1 MNSID
6 KQFIKRYNMYII
18 QEWCFNSEELNMWL
32 RIQNIKKYLKKMQK
46 YSLHHVNILLQY
58 GENFFL
64 RKRFQN

>member
-32 RIQNIKKYLKKMQK
+32 RIYYKNIKKYLKKTCK
-46 YSLHHVNILLQY
+46 K
-58 GENFFL
+58 F
-64 RKRFQN
+64 

>member
-32 RIQNIKKYLKKMQK
+32 RIQNIKKY
-46 YSLHHVNILLQY
+46 SLHHVNILLQY